1 MPSTRRKPA
10 TTAATAPAAAAAT
23 PQAQA
28 ALAVAALRAG
38 ATATLLQQARALLPA
53 LRAERAFAA
62 LQQLAEA
69 LCRADPA
76 DANARRHYAQALIE
90 TGAATVAIDM
100 LRQLRATL
108 SPAHAE
114 WAETSGL
121 LGRAFKQ
128 IFFDSGAPGRA
139 GARWAL
145 QAAIDAYAEPY
156 RAAPEQATWQGVNLL
171 ALVSR
176 ARIEGWTD
184 VAPTVEPL
192 ALAVQLCATLRG
204 VPKKAQDDWYLPTL
218 AEATLGLS
226 LATGDL
232 KPVEDLLARYIG
244 RPEVQAF
251 QVASTLRQFTEVWGL
266 EALTSQTRGIG
277 LQGDAAIARARR
289 LCDVLRARL
298 LQLPG
303 GEFSIP
309 AATAVAR
316 PAADA
321 LAPAPAP
328 APAKPARRSGQ
339 AAPQAVADSTHGQLE
354 NILGVEGPQT
364 FAWWRAGITSARSVA
379 VVRQR
384 LGKRMGTG
392 FLVSAGDFGLTP
404 ADELLFL
411 TNFHVI
417 NPDGAPRGMK
427 PADAEVVFE
436 AADAGKAYAV
446 HSVVW
451 ASPIDQHDA
460 CLLRLTE
467 LPAGI
472 APLPIST
479 ELPALPPAGAKKV
492 RQPRVYI
499 IGYPGGR
506 ELSFSFQDNAL
517 IDHEGPPGGQPQTPG
532 VWRVHYFAPTEGG
545 NSGSPVFEDS
555 DWRVIALHHSGGN
568 FGMPRLNGV
577 AGTYAANEGL
587 AMARIVEAVRAAQV

>member
-1 MPSTRRKPA
+1 MPTVRRKPA
-10 TTAATAPAAAAAT
+10 APSTPATKVVDDTPPPT

-28 ALAVAALRAG
+28 ERLIPLLRSDPAPALLA
-38 ATATLLQQARALLPA
+38 QARALLPA
-53 LRAERAFAA
+53 LRGVRAFAE
-62 LQQLAEA
+62 LQRLAEA
-69 LCRADPA
+69 VCRADPV
-76 DANARRHYAQALIE
+76 DAAARCQYAQALIE
-90 TGAATVAIDM
+90 TGAATAAIDM

-108 SPAHAE
+108 PPTQAE
-114 WAETSGL
+114 WAEASGL

-128 IFFDSGAPGRA
+128 IFFDAGAPGHA

-145 QAAIDAYAEPY
+145 ESAIEAYAEPY
-156 RAAPEQATWQGVNLL
+156 RAAPERATWQGVNLL

-176 ARIEGWTD
+176 ARIEGWAD
-184 VAPTVEPL
+184 VAPAIDPL
-192 ALAVQLCATLRG
+192 ALAVQLTATLRAL
-204 VPKKAQDDWYLPTL
+204 PKKSQDDWYLPTL

-232 KPVEDLLARYIG
+232 KPVEELLARYIG
-244 RPEVQAF
+244 RPDVQAF

-266 EALTSQTRGIG
+266 EALGPHTRGIG
-277 LQGDAAIARARR
+277 LKGEAALARARR

-303 GEFSIP
+303 GQFSIP
-309 AATAVAR
+309 AAAAAV
-316 PAADA
+316 
-321 LAPAPAP
+321 APAPARAA
-328 APAKPARRSGQ
+328 APAGKSAKAGKAKLQ
-339 AAPQAVADSTHGQLE
+339 AAADSAHGQLE

-364 FAWWRAGITSARSVA
+364 FAWWRAGIESARSVA

-392 FLVSAGDFGLTP
+392 FLVSAGDFGLAP

-417 NPDGAPRGMK
+417 NSEGAPRGMK

-446 HSVVW
+446 GSVVW
-451 ASPIDQHDA
+451 SSPITEHDA
-460 CLLRLTE
+460 CLLRLKQ
-467 LPAGI
+467 LPEGI
-472 APLPIST
+472 PPLPIST

-492 RQPRVYI
+492 RRPRVYI

-506 ELSFSFQDNAL
+506 ELSFSFQDNEL
-517 IDHEGPPGGQPQTPG
+517 IDHEGPPTGQPQTPG
-532 VWRVHYFAPTEGG
+532 VVRVHYFAPTEGG

-555 DWRVIALHHSGGN
+555 GWRVIALHHSGGN

-587 AMARIVEAVRAAQV
+587 ALARIAEAVRAAQG